1 MTVFITGGAG
11 FIGSNFA
18 HYMSQYDVVILDKL
32 TYAANMDNLYPLDFP
47 VKGVDLAYKNR
58 LEELFNQYKPKFIF
72 NFAAESHVDNS
83 INNAQPFIDSNIIG
97 TVNLLDLSVKY
108 NVERFHHISTDE
120 VYGSLGYDDPPFTE
134 TTPYN
139 PLNPYSAS
147 KAASDHFV
155 MTYHNTYGLPV
166 VITNCSNNYGPRQHI
181 EKLIP
186 KTISNIMSNKKIPL
200 YGKGENI
207 RDWIY
212 VDDHCRGILD
222 VFYAGKIGEKYNIV
236 GLKDS
241 TGDLD
246 NMLKTIKYFNGF
258 SVFCGNGA
266 LALHTSKR
274 GGAGAITGDAN
285 ITAKLLSFIIHNFKD
300 EKSIQNFSDLQS
312 LLENIRNVLASHEQ
326 VSLLKA
332 YYSVADKMPEW
343 NKLMP
348 PLVNIENP
356 SNNKQV
362 IALLDLV
369 RQIDILVPSSS

>member
-18 HYMSQYDVVILDKL
+18 HYMSQYDVMILDKL
-32 TYAANMDNLYPLDFP
+32 TYAANMDNLHPLDFP
-47 VKGVDLAYKNR
+47 VKGVDLAYKKR

-83 INNAQPFIDSNIIG
+83 INNVHPFIDSNIIG

-120 VYGSLGYDDPPFTE
+120 VYGSLEYDDPPFTE

-155 MTYHNTYGLPV
+155 MTYHNTYVLPV

-186 KTISNIMSNKKIPL
+186 KTISNIMSNKKIPV

-212 VDDHCRGILD
+212 VEDHCRGILD
-222 VFYAGKIGEKYNIV
+222 VFHGGKIGEKYNIGGECELRNIDLV
-236 GLKDS
+236 KMIIKLMDASEDLIEFVDDRPGHDLRYAIDNAKIKNTLSFKPHYTIEEGLK
-241 TGDLD
+241 
-246 NMLKTIKYFNGF
+246 KTI
-258 SVFCGNGA
+258 
-266 LALHTSKR
+266 
-274 GGAGAITGDAN
+274 
-285 ITAKLLSFIIHNFKD
+285 
-300 EKSIQNFSDLQS
+300 
-312 LLENIRNVLASHEQ
+312 
-326 VSLLKA
+326 
-332 YYSVADKMPEW
+332 EW
-343 NKLMP
+343 YIK
-348 PLVNIENP
+348 
-356 SNNKQV
+356 
-362 IALLDLV
+362 
-369 RQIDILVPSSS
+369 

>member
-32 TYAANMDNLYPLDFP
+32 TYAANMDNLHPLDFP
-47 VKGVDLAYKNR
+47 VKGVDLAYKKR

-83 INNAQPFIDSNIIG
+83 INNVHPFIDSNIIG

-120 VYGSLGYDDPPFTE
+120 VYGSLDYEDPPFTE
-134 TTPYN
+134 TTPYD
-139 PLNPYSAS
+139 PQNPYSAS

-186 KTISNIMSNKKIPL
+186 KTISNIMSNKKIPV

-212 VDDHCRGILD
+212 VEDHCRGILD
-222 VFYAGKIGEKYNIV
+222 VFHGGKIGEKYNIGGECELRNIDLV
-236 GLKDS
+236 KMIIKLMDASEDLIEFVDDRPGHDLRYAIDNAKIKNTLSFKPHYTIEEGLK
-241 TGDLD
+241 
-246 NMLKTIKYFNGF
+246 KTI
-258 SVFCGNGA
+258 
-266 LALHTSKR
+266 
-274 GGAGAITGDAN
+274 
-285 ITAKLLSFIIHNFKD
+285 
-300 EKSIQNFSDLQS
+300 
-312 LLENIRNVLASHEQ
+312 
-326 VSLLKA
+326 
-332 YYSVADKMPEW
+332 EW
-343 NKLMP
+343 YIK
-348 PLVNIENP
+348 
-356 SNNKQV
+356 
-362 IALLDLV
+362 
-369 RQIDILVPSSS
+369 